1 MKKLITSQ
9 IWINLMKFTLTQG
22 LVMLLLVGVSY
33 AHETSAQEY
42 LSRRLNLKAEG
53 KEIKKVLVDIEKAT
67 DVRFVYS
74 SRVIESTQ
82 KVDLNLTNSTLEEV
96 LNRLFKPLNVKYE
109 LVGRKIVLTA
119 SSSPATGSN
128 LFQDLGK
135 RVLAPDPMRL
145 VSGTVKDENGA
156 ALPGVSVVLKGTQ
169 RGTTTNTDGQFQ
181 LDVPDE
187 SSVLIFSFVG
197 YVSQEV
203 AVGNQRTI
211 SISLVPES
219 KALNEVVVVGYGT
232 VKRKDLTGAVA
243 QVDSKDIDAFP
254 VSDVQQ
260 ALRGRAPGVRVIQTS
275 GQPGSSVQVQVRGGN
290 SFLGNNNPLYV
301 VDGFPLTGG
310 IDFLSPSDIASID
323 ILKDASATAIYGA
336 RGANGVVIITTR
348 QGKEGRSRINL
359 DSYYGFQNVA
369 KRFDLMN
376 GAQFAEIANEQLTN
390 DGKQPYFTSSDFAN
404 TDWQDQIFQTAP
416 IQNHVLT
423 FTGGNAKTRYSV
435 SGNYFAQDG
444 IILNSGTD
452 RGSFRLG
459 LDQNVSDRFS
469 FSTHF
474 VGSRFTFNNNR
485 ANNGHRGNNI
495 LSSAIVAP
503 PTVPIRDQNG
513 EYSSVTP
520 YPFGPNVL
528 QHPLLYSELLDQQ
541 KRTSLLAD
549 FSATFKITDEL
560 SFKTLL
566 GTEQV
571 FNEGNFYS
579 PTTLKLSS
587 PSGNASTSFGRG
599 VSYLNENI
607 LTYNKAFNNSSL
619 SAVGGF
625 TWQTSTNYSNSQGG
639 SGFLNDILLNN
650 NLGASEVTNPNSSS
664 YSEWALL
671 SWLGRV
677 NYSLAD
683 KFLFTVSARADGS
696 SRFGANNKWGFFPS
710 GAFAYKLSEE
720 EFIKNIQ
727 SISTLKLRVSYGE
740 TGSTTLSPFQSLN
753 RLGVQRA
760 TFGKTDVIGF
770 APVALPN
777 DNLKW
782 ETTAQFNVG
791 LDGGFFNERIRV
803 TLDYYKKTTRDLLA
817 QVTLPGSAGFNSIVT
832 NLGKIENSGFELGIG
847 TDIVDKA
854 VKWDLFAQ
862 MSTNRNKVIDI
873 GGSDIFGSGI
883 SLPFGSPINIAREG
897 QPLGLFY
904 GFKEDGLDEKGQIK
918 YVDLNNDGA
927 ITNSDQT
934 IIGNPYPDYIFSI
947 NNNLSFN
954 NFELNVFL
962 EGIQGNDLFFATG
975 GSISNSFNT
984 GENQL
989 VDVYNNRWRPGSPN
1003 PNALYPKISVG
1014 SNFRVSDRF
1023 VKDGSYVRIK
1033 NVRLAYNIP
1042 VADLNIKWIQAFQ
1055 LYASAQ
1061 NLLTFTSYPGL
1072 DPEVNTRSGTGDL
1085 RIGIDETGY
1094 PAARTFTFGLKL
1106 GF

>member
-1 MKKLITSQ
+1 MKKQLRERTLLKRIMRITLLQTILIG
-9 IWINLMKFTLTQG
+9 ITLTLGYAHDAHTQG
-22 LVMLLLVGVSY
+22 LLDRAVSIK
-33 AHETSAQEY
+33 ANNTELRKV
-42 LSRRLNLKAEG
+42 LSRLESEVNVK
-53 KEIKKVLVDIEKAT
+53 
-67 DVRFVYS
+67 FVYS
-74 SRVIESTQ
+74 STVIQPDRRVSVKAEQRKLSEVLSMVLEPLDITYRVIGGQ
-82 KVDLNLTNSTLEEV
+82 IMLTRLE
-96 LNRLFKPLNVKYE
+96 
-109 LVGRKIVLTA
+109 TDA
-119 SSSPATGSN
+119 SSREPGLESEA
-128 LFQDLGK
+128 LADK
-135 RVLAPDPMRL
+135 RVTGIVR
-145 VSGTVKDENGA
+145 DENNAG
-156 ALPGVSVVLKGTQ
+156 LPGVSVVVKGTQ
-169 RGTTTNTDGQFQ
+169 RGTTTNTEGRFE
-181 LDVPDE
+181 LTIPE
-187 SSVLIFSFVG
+187 TGSPVLVFSFVG
-197 YVSQEV
+197 YASQEV
-203 AVGNQRTI
+203 VVGNQSSLTI
-211 SISLVPES
+211 SMVPES
-219 KALNEVVVVGYGT
+219 KALNEVVVIGYGA

-243 QVDSKDIDAFP
+243 QIDSKEIDAFP
-254 VSDVQQ
+254 VADVQQ
-260 ALRGRAPGVRVIQTS
+260 ALRGRAPGVRVIQNS

-310 IDFLSPSDIASID
+310 IDFLNPSDIASID

-348 QGKEGRSRINL
+348 QGKEGRSRVSL
-359 DSYYGFQNVA
+359 DSYYGFQNAA
-369 KRFDLMN
+369 KRFELMN
-376 GAQFAEIANEQLTN
+376 GAQFAEIANEQLVN
-390 DGKQPYFTSSDFAN
+390 DGRQPYFTSTDFAN

-452 RGSFRLG
+452 RGSFRFG

-503 PTVPIRDQNG
+503 PTVPVRDQNG
-513 EYSSVTP
+513 NYSSVTP

-549 FSATFKITDEL
+549 FSATFKLTDEL

-579 PTTLKLSS
+579 PTTLRLSS
-587 PSGNASTSFGRG
+587 PGGNANTSFGRG

-607 LTYNKAFNNSSL
+607 LTYTKAFDRSTLN
-619 SAVGGF
+619 AVAGF
-625 TWQTSTNYSNSQGG
+625 TWQNSTNNSNNQGG
-639 SGFLNDILLNN
+639 SGFLNDILQNN
-650 NLGASEVTNPNSSS
+650 NLGAAEVTNPNSSS

-677 NYSLAD
+677 NYSLMD

-720 EFIKNIQ
+720 AFMKNIKQ
-727 SISTLKLRVSYGE
+727 ISSMKLRVSYGE

-753 RLGVQRA
+753 RLGVTRA
-760 TFGKTDVIGF
+760 TFGKSDVIGF

-791 LDGGFFNERIRV
+791 LDAGLFNERVRI
-803 TLDYYKKTTRDLLA
+803 TLDYYKKTTTDLLA
-817 QVTLPGSAGFNSIVT
+817 EVTLPGSAGFNSIVT
-832 NLGKIENSGFELGIG
+832 NLGEIQNSGFEFGVGADL
-847 TDIVDKA
+847 VDKA
-854 VKWDLFAQ
+854 FRWDIFAQ
-862 MSTNRNKVIDI
+862 MSTNKNKIIDI

-883 SLPFGSPINIAREG
+883 SLPFGSPINLAREG

-904 GFKEDGLDEKGQIK
+904 GFKEDGLDDKGQIK
-918 YVDLNNDGA
+918 YVDLNNDGV
-927 ITNSDQT
+927 ISNSDQT

-947 NNNLSFN
+947 NNNFSYK
-954 NFELNVFL
+954 NFELNIFL
-962 EGIQGNDLFFATG
+962 EGTQGNDLFFATG

-989 VDVYNNRWRPGSPN
+989 VDVYNNRWRPDSPN

-1023 VKDGSYVRIK
+1023 VMDGSYMRIK
-1033 NVRLAYNIP
+1033 NVRLAYNVP
-1042 VADLNIKWIQAFQ
+1042 VSDLNIQWMQGLQ

-1072 DPEVNTRSGTGDL
+1072 DPEVNTRSSTGDL

>member
-1 MKKLITSQ
+1 MKKPLPIPKNLWKVMRITFSQVLLILLCTS
-9 IWINLMKFTLTQG
+9 LAM
-22 LVMLLLVGVSY
+22 
-33 AHETSAQEY
+33 AHRTRAQ
-42 LSRRLNLKAEG
+42 
-53 KEIKKVLVDIEKAT
+53 
-67 DVRFVYS
+67 
-74 SRVIESTQ
+74 
-82 KVDLNLTNSTLEEV
+82 EV
-96 LNRLFKPLNVKYE
+96 LNRTISIRGEKLELKEVLNQIEKEARVKFVYSTKIKSSQRVSLNVTNRRLASVLDEVLKPIEIDYE
-109 LVGRKIVLTA
+109 VIENRILLRRSKHETDESTGFIPREITLPVDRQVTGRVT
-119 SSSPATGSN
+119 
-128 LFQDLGK
+128 
-135 RVLAPDPMRL
+135 
-145 VSGTVKDENGA
+145 DENNSG
-156 ALPGVSVVLKGTQ
+156 LPGVSIVLKGTQ
-169 RGTTTNTDGQFQ
+169 RGTTTNTEGRFEMNIPETGSP
-181 LDVPDE
+181 LLV
-187 SSVLIFSFVG
+187 FSFVG
-197 YVSQEV
+197 YTSQEV
-203 AVGNQRTI
+203 AVGSQNNL
-211 SISLVPES
+211 SVSMVPEN
-219 KALNEVVVVGYGT
+219 KLLNEVVVIGYGA

-243 QVDSKDIDAFP
+243 QIDSKEIDAFP
-254 VSDVQQ
+254 VADVQQ

-310 IDFLSPSDIASID
+310 IDFLNPSDIASID

-348 QGKEGRSRINL
+348 QGKEGRSRVSL

-376 GAQFAEIANEQLTN
+376 GAQFAEIANEQLVN
-390 DGKQPYFTSSDFAN
+390 DGRQPYFTSTDFAN

-452 RGSFRLG
+452 RGSFRFG
-459 LDQNVSDRFS
+459 LDQTVSDRFS

-503 PTVPIRDQNG
+503 PTVPVRDQNG
-513 EYSSVTP
+513 NYSSVTP

-549 FSATFKITDEL
+549 FSATFKLTDEL

-579 PTTLKLSS
+579 PTTLRLSS
-587 PSGNASTSFGRG
+587 PGGNANTSFGRG

-607 LTYNKAFNNSSL
+607 LTYTKAFDRSTLN
-619 SAVGGF
+619 AVAGF
-625 TWQTSTNYSNSQGG
+625 TWQNSTNNSNNQGG
-639 SGFLNDILLNN
+639 SGFLNDILQNN
-650 NLGASEVTNPNSSS
+650 NLGAAEVTNPNSSS

-677 NYSLAD
+677 NYSLMD

-720 EFIKNIQ
+720 AFMKNIKQ
-727 SISTLKLRVSYGE
+727 ISSMKLRVSYGE

-753 RLGVQRA
+753 RLGVTRA
-760 TFGKTDVIGF
+760 TFGKSDVIGF

-791 LDGGFFNERIRV
+791 LDAGLFNERVRI
-803 TLDYYKKTTRDLLA
+803 TLDYYKKTTTDLLA

-832 NLGKIENSGFELGIG
+832 NLGEIQNSGFEFGVGADL
-847 TDIVDKA
+847 VDKA
-854 VKWDLFAQ
+854 FRWDIFAQ
-862 MSTNRNKVIDI
+862 MSTNKNKIIDI

-883 SLPFGSPINIAREG
+883 SLPFGSPINLAREG

-904 GFKEDGLDEKGQIK
+904 GFKEDGLDDKGQIK
-918 YVDLNNDGA
+918 YVDLNNDGV
-927 ITNSDQT
+927 ISNSDQT

-947 NNNLSFN
+947 NNNFSYK
-954 NFELNVFL
+954 NFELNIFL
-962 EGIQGNDLFFATG
+962 EGTQGNDLFFATG

-989 VDVYNNRWRPGSPN
+989 VDVYNNRWRPDSPN

-1023 VKDGSYVRIK
+1023 VMDGSYMRIK
-1033 NVRLAYNIP
+1033 NVRLAYNVP
-1042 VADLNIKWIQAFQ
+1042 VSDLNIRWMQGLQ

>member
-1 MKKLITSQ
+1 MKKPLPIPKNLWKVMRITFSQVLLILLCTS
-9 IWINLMKFTLTQG
+9 LAM
-22 LVMLLLVGVSY
+22 
-33 AHETSAQEY
+33 AHRTRAQ
-42 LSRRLNLKAEG
+42 
-53 KEIKKVLVDIEKAT
+53 
-67 DVRFVYS
+67 
-74 SRVIESTQ
+74 
-82 KVDLNLTNSTLEEV
+82 EV
-96 LNRLFKPLNVKYE
+96 LNRTISIRGEKLELKEVLNQIEKEARVKFVYSTKIKSSQRVSLNVTNRRLASVLDEVLKPIEIDYE
-109 LVGRKIVLTA
+109 VIENRILLRRSKHETDESTGFIPREITLPVDRQVTGRVT
-119 SSSPATGSN
+119 
-128 LFQDLGK
+128 
-135 RVLAPDPMRL
+135 
-145 VSGTVKDENGA
+145 DENNSG
-156 ALPGVSVVLKGTQ
+156 LPGVSIVLKGTQ
-169 RGTTTNTDGQFQ
+169 RGTTTNTEGRFEMNIPETGSP
-181 LDVPDE
+181 LLV
-187 SSVLIFSFVG
+187 FSFVG
-197 YVSQEV
+197 YTSQEV
-203 AVGNQRTI
+203 AVGSQNNL
-211 SISLVPES
+211 SVSMVPEN
-219 KALNEVVVVGYGT
+219 KLLNEVVVIGYGA

-243 QVDSKDIDAFP
+243 QIDSKEIDAFP
-254 VSDVQQ
+254 VADVQQ

-310 IDFLSPSDIASID
+310 IDFLNPSDIASID

-348 QGKEGRSRINL
+348 QGKEGRSRVSL

-376 GAQFAEIANEQLTN
+376 GAQFAEIANEQLVN
-390 DGKQPYFTSSDFAN
+390 DGRQPYFTSTDFAN

-452 RGSFRLG
+452 RGSFRFG
-459 LDQNVSDRFS
+459 LDQTVSDRFS

-503 PTVPIRDQNG
+503 PTVPVRDQNG
-513 EYSSVTP
+513 NYSSVTP

-549 FSATFKITDEL
+549 FSATFKLTDEL

-579 PTTLKLSS
+579 PTTLILSS
-587 PSGNASTSFGRG
+587 PGGNANTSFGRG

-607 LTYNKAFNNSSL
+607 LTYTKAFDRSTLN
-619 SAVGGF
+619 AVAGF
-625 TWQTSTNYSNSQGG
+625 TWQNSTNNSNNQGG
-639 SGFLNDILLNN
+639 SGFLNDILQNN
-650 NLGASEVTNPNSSS
+650 NLGAAEVTNPNSSS

-677 NYSLAD
+677 NYSLMD

-720 EFIKNIQ
+720 AFMKNIKQ
-727 SISTLKLRVSYGE
+727 ISSMKLRVSYGE

-753 RLGVQRA
+753 RLGVTRA
-760 TFGKTDVIGF
+760 TFGKSDVIGF

-791 LDGGFFNERIRV
+791 LDAGLFNERVRI
-803 TLDYYKKTTRDLLA
+803 TLDYYKKTTTDLLA

-832 NLGKIENSGFELGIG
+832 NLGEIQNSGFEFGVGADL
-847 TDIVDKA
+847 VDKA
-854 VKWDLFAQ
+854 FRWDIFAQ
-862 MSTNRNKVIDI
+862 MSTNKNKIIDI

-883 SLPFGSPINIAREG
+883 SLPFGSPINLAREG

-904 GFKEDGLDEKGQIK
+904 GFKEDGLDDKGQIK
-918 YVDLNNDGA
+918 YVDLNNDGV
-927 ITNSDQT
+927 ISNSDQT

-947 NNNLSFN
+947 NNNFSYK
-954 NFELNVFL
+954 NFELNIFL
-962 EGIQGNDLFFATG
+962 EGTQGNDLFFATG

-989 VDVYNNRWRPGSPN
+989 VDVYNNRWRPDSPN

-1023 VKDGSYVRIK
+1023 VMDGSYMRIK
-1033 NVRLAYNIP
+1033 NVRLAYNVP
-1042 VADLNIKWIQAFQ
+1042 VSDLNIRWMQGLQ

>member
-1 MKKLITSQ
+1 MKKQLQERTLLNRIMRITLLQSLLIG
-9 IWINLMKFTLTQG
+9 MTLTLGYAHEAHTQG
-22 LVMLLLVGVSY
+22 LLDRAVSIK
-33 AHETSAQEY
+33 ANNTELRKV
-42 LSRRLNLKAEG
+42 LSR
-53 KEIKKVLVDIEKAT
+53 IENEASVK
-67 DVRFVYS
+67 FVYS
-74 SRVIESTQ
+74 STVIQPDRRVSVKAEQRKLS
-82 KVDLNLTNSTLEEV
+82 EV
-96 LNRLFKPLNVKYE
+96 LNLVLEPLDISYRVI
-109 LVGRKIVLTA
+109 GGQIMLTRTEADA
-119 SSSPATGSN
+119 SSSTTGFDAN
-128 LFQDLGK
+128 AMVEQK
-135 RVLAPDPMRL
+135 VT
-145 VSGTVKDENGA
+145 GTVRDENGQ

-169 RGTTTNTDGQFQ
+169 RGTTTNTDGRFE
-181 LDVPDE
+181 LTVPE
-187 SSVLIFSFVG
+187 TGSPVLVFSFVG
-197 YVSQEV
+197 YASQEV
-203 AVGNQRTI
+203 AVGNQGSL
-211 SISLVPES
+211 SISMVPES

-243 QVDSKDIDAFP
+243 QIDSKEIDAFP
-254 VSDVQQ
+254 VADVQQ

-310 IDFLSPSDIASID
+310 IDFLNPSDIASID

-348 QGKEGRSRINL
+348 QGKEGRSRVSL

-376 GAQFAEIANEQLTN
+376 GAQFAEIANEQLVN
-390 DGKQPYFTSSDFAN
+390 DGKQPYFSATDFAN

-444 IILNSGTD
+444 IIINSGTD
-452 RGSFRLG
+452 RGSFRFG

-474 VGSRFTFNNNR
+474 VGSRFTFNNNG

-503 PTVPIRDQNG
+503 PTVPVRNQDG
-513 EYSSVTP
+513 SYSSVTP

-528 QHPLLYSELLDQQ
+528 QHPLLYSEILDQQ

-549 FSATFKITDEL
+549 FSATFKITEEL

-571 FNEGNFYS
+571 FNERNYYS

-587 PSGNASTSFGRG
+587 PSGNASTNFGRG

-607 LTYNKAFNNSSL
+607 LTYTKAFDRSTLN
-619 SAVGGF
+619 AVAGF
-625 TWQTSTNYSNSQGG
+625 TWQNSTNNSNNQGG
-639 SGFLNDILLNN
+639 SGFLNDILQNN
-650 NLGASEVTNPNSSS
+650 NLGAAEVTNPNSSS

-677 NYSLAD
+677 NYSLMD

-720 EFIKNIQ
+720 AFMKNIK
-727 SISTLKLRVSYGE
+727 SISSMKLRVSYGE

-753 RLGVQRA
+753 RLGVTRA
-760 TFGKTDVIGF
+760 TFGKSDVIGF

-791 LDGGFFNERIRV
+791 LDAGLFNERVRI
-803 TLDYYKKTTRDLLA
+803 TLDYYKKTTTDLLA
-817 QVTLPGSAGFNSIVT
+817 EVTLPGSAGFNSIVT
-832 NLGKIENSGFELGIG
+832 NLGEIENSGFEFGVGADLI
-847 TDIVDKA
+847 DKA
-854 VKWDLFAQ
+854 FHWDIFAQ
-862 MSTNRNKVIDI
+862 MSTNKNKVIDI

-883 SLPFGSPINIAREG
+883 SLPFGSPINLAREG

-904 GFKEDGLDEKGQIK
+904 GFKEDGLDERGQIK
-918 YVDLNNDGA
+918 YVDLNNDGV
-927 ITNSDQT
+927 ISNSDQT

-947 NNNLSFN
+947 NNNLSYK
-954 NFELNVFL
+954 NFELNIFL
-962 EGIQGNDLFFATG
+962 EGTQGNDLFFATG

-989 VDVYNNRWRPGSPN
+989 VDVYNNRWRPDSPN

-1023 VKDGSYVRIK
+1023 VMDGSYMRIK

-1042 VADLNIKWIQAFQ
+1042 VSDLNIKWMQGLQ

-1061 NLLTFTSYPGL
+1061 NLLTFTTYPGL
-1072 DPEVNTRSGTGDL
+1072 DPEVNTRSSTGDL

>member
-1 MKKLITSQ
+1 MRITLLQTVLIG
-9 IWINLMKFTLTQG
+9 LTLTLGYAHEAHTQG
-22 LVMLLLVGVSY
+22 LLDRAVSVK
-33 AHETSAQEY
+33 ANNVELRKV
-42 LSRRLNLKAEG
+42 LSR
-53 KEIKKVLVDIEKAT
+53 IENE
-67 DVRFVYS
+67 VRVKFVYS
-74 SRVIESTQ
+74 STVIQPDRRVSVRAEQRKLSEVLAMVLDPLDISYRVIGGQ
-82 KVDLNLTNSTLEEV
+82 IMLTSPGV
-96 LNRLFKPLNVKYE
+96 Q
-109 LVGRKIVLTA
+109 A
-119 SSSPATGSN
+119 SEKSADRSEAAAD
-128 LFQDLGK
+128 Q
-135 RVLAPDPMRL
+135 RVT
-145 VSGTVKDENGA
+145 GTVRDENGEV
-156 ALPGVSVVLKGTQ
+156 LPGVSVILKGTQ
-169 RGTTTNTDGQFQ
+169 RGTTTDTDGKFAME
-181 LDVPDE
+181 VPGE
-187 SSVLIFSFVG
+187 SSVLVFSFVG
-197 YVSQEV
+197 YSSQEV
-203 AVGNQRTI
+203 VVGNQSSL
-211 SISLVPES
+211 SISLAPES
-219 KALNEVVVVGYGT
+219 QSLNEVVVIGYGS
-232 VKRKDLTGAVA
+232 VKRKDLTGAVS
-243 QVDSKDIDAFP
+243 QIDTKDIDAFP
-254 VSDVQQ
+254 VADVQQ
-260 ALRGRAPGVRVIQTS
+260 ALRGRAPGVRVIQSS
-275 GQPGSSVQVQVRGGN
+275 GQPGASVQVQVRGGN

-310 IDFLSPSDIASID
+310 IDFLNPSDIASID

-348 QGKEGRSRINL
+348 QGKEGRSRISL
-359 DSYYGFQNVA
+359 DSYYGFQTAA

-390 DGKQPYFTSSDFAN
+390 DGKQPYFTSNDFAN

-452 RGSFRLG
+452 RGSFRFG
-459 LDQNVSDRFS
+459 LDQTVSDRFS

-474 VGSRFTFNNNR
+474 VGSRFTYNNNG

-503 PTVPIRDQNG
+503 PTVPVRDQNG
-513 EYSSVTP
+513 AYSSVTP

-528 QHPLLYSELLDQQ
+528 QHPLLYSEILNEQ

-549 FSATFKITDEL
+549 FSATFKIMEGL
-560 SFKTLL
+560 SFKTLF
-566 GTEQV
+566 GTEQG
-571 FNEGNFYS
+571 FSEGNYYS
-579 PTTLKLSS
+579 PTTLTLSS
-587 PSGNASTSFGRG
+587 PSGNANTSFNRG
-599 VSYLNENI
+599 ASYLNENI
-607 LTYNKAFNNSSL
+607 LTYTKDFDQSTLN
-619 SAVGGF
+619 AVAGF
-625 TWQTSTNYSNSQGG
+625 TWQNSTNNSNSQGG
-639 SGFLNDILLNN
+639 SGFLNDILQNN
-650 NLGASEVTNPNSSS
+650 SLGAAEVTNPNSSS

-671 SWLGRV
+671 SWLGRI
-677 NYSLAD
+677 NYSLMD
-683 KFLFTVSARADGS
+683 RFLFTVSVRADGS

-720 EFIKNIQ
+720 AFMKNIK
-727 SISTLKLRVSYGE
+727 SISSMKLRVSYGE

-753 RLGVQRA
+753 RLGVTRA
-760 TFGKTDVIGF
+760 TFGKSDVIGF

-791 LDGGFFNERIRV
+791 LDAGLFNERVRL
-803 TLDYYKKTTRDLLA
+803 TLDYYKKTTTDLLA

-832 NLGKIENSGFELGIG
+832 NLGEIQNSGFELGIG
-847 TDIVDKA
+847 ADIIDRA
-854 VKWDLFAQ
+854 FRWDVFAQ
-862 MSTNRNKVIDI
+862 MSTNKNKVIDI

-883 SLPFGSPINIAREG
+883 SLPFGSAINIAREG

-904 GFKEDGLDEKGQIK
+904 GFQEDGLDERGQIK

-927 ITNSDQT
+927 ITNSDQA

-947 NNNLSFN
+947 NNNLSYK

-962 EGIQGNDLFFATG
+962 EGTQGNDLFFATG

-989 VDVYNNRWRPGSPN
+989 VDVYNNRWRPGSPD

-1023 VKDGSYVRIK
+1023 VEDGSYMRIK
-1033 NVRLAYNIP
+1033 NVRLAYNVP
-1042 VADLNIKWIQAFQ
+1042 VADLNIKWIQGFQ

-1061 NLLTFTSYPGL
+1061 NLLTFSNYPGL